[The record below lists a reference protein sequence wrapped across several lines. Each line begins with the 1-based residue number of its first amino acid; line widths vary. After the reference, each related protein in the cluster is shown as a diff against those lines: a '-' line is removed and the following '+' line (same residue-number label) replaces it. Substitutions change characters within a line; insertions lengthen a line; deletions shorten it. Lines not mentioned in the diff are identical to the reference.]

1 MFRTLR
7 FLSAILLVGSV
18 FVTTDLAINLAGA
31 LVPELQVDGIP
42 FSSVLQFWFGL
53 WEGHLVTRV
62 DFFHAFATSAWIS
75 FALLAWNTVLAV
87 VSWFHTR

>member
-7 FLSAILLVGSV
+7 LLSAILLVGSV

-42 FSSVLQFWFGL
+42 FSLGSIS
-53 WEGHLVTRV
+53 T
-62 DFFHAFATSAWIS
+62 ACASA
-75 FALLAWNTVLAV
+75 LASPLKTA
-87 VSWFHTR
+87 SKT

>member
-7 FLSAILLVGSV
+7 LLSAILLVGSV

-42 FSSVLQFWFGL
+42 FSSVLQFWFG
-53 WEGHLVTRV
+53 WR
-62 DFFHAFATSAWIS
+62 A
-75 FALLAWNTVLAV
+75 
-87 VSWFHTR
+87 